1 MTLDET
7 YEVDLSECSFEYMT
21 EEEIKDY
28 LISEFLK
35 NCDKESVRV
44 EVVSKEEIRDEWSFV
59 SFSKAVES
67 YEIEFE
73 RTLTGQEINII
84 YNSYFNNTFDHHEKL
99 MSIQEKIKNK
109 KKKKNENKKIT
120 TQKIS

>member
-1 MTLDET
+1 MSKIKLRMTLDET
-7 YEVDLSECSFEYMT
+7 YEVDLSECDFEYMT
-21 EEEIKDY
+21 EKEIKDY

-44 EVVSKEEIRDEWSFV
+44 EVVSKEEIRDEWLFV
-59 SFSKAVES
+59 SFSKTVES

-109 KKKKNENKKIT
+109 K
-120 TQKIS
+120 